1 MGSELFEECLIQVGV
16 HQGSVLSPLLFAIAL
31 DVISENARERLM
43 NEILYANDLVLMSA
57 SIESLKKKFLKW
69 KEAFESMELK
79 VNLKNTKLIVSGSKG
94 EAIESK
100 VDPCTKCNKR
110 MMANSVMCTKCG
122 KYRYCK

>member
-1 MGSELFEECLIQVGV
+1 MI
-16 HQGSVLSPLLFAIAL
+16 
-31 DVISENARERLM
+31 
-43 NEILYANDLVLMSA
+43 EILYANDLVLMSA

-79 VNLKNTKLIVSGSKG
+79 VNLKKTKLIVSGSKG

-100 VDPCTKCNKR
+100 VDPCRPTKCYKR

-122 KYRYCK
+122 KSVHGRYKKMKRVTSTLAKSFACELCVIAKKEL